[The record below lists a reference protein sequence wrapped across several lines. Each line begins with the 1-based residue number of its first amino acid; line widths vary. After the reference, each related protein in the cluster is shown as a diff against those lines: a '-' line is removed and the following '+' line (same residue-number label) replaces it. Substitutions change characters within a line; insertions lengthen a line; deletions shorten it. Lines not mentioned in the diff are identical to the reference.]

1 MAKVIKLLVLP
12 QLLVQLCV
20 GQYQLVRQDPFASL
34 SATLV
39 TKQSAACDGEF
50 AHLRC
55 PAGAQV
61 NTSIMDIIYVDN
73 MIAENLS
80 SI

>member
-1 MAKVIKLLVLP
+1 MNLIVTSILNLWLLAVL
-12 QLLVQLCV
+12 VG

-39 TKQSAACDGEF
+39 TKQSAGCDGEF

-55 PAGAQV
+55 PPGAQV
-61 NTSIMDIIYVDN
+61 CRSLCIVILLPM
-73 MIAENLS
+73 L
-80 SI
+80 